1 MKFDNS
7 TYSKIWDSS
16 EGRQIVTDILSDPEL
31 IKSNHTF
38 WREKF
43 LVDPMIT
50 PTNAEGEAVF
60 TSRMR
65 PVESGVLMDMRAPLG
80 DSAPED
86 IKSTLAYQ
94 GTIQEFISKGTVEKA
109 TERDYKAQYFD
120 ALGDAELVARY
131 AMQVLQPKIDS
142 ANQTLSYMS
151 AFLMSNGYLSY
162 KQGVGMQGNIYKAYI
177 PEENFRKGG
186 VKVWTDTS
194 APLFDIMRKHEEEIK
209 DATGLNVAWQWEV
222 TRDMF
227 DNVILKNE
235 QVIKWLKDAYL
246 VDNSQITSGAGDLS
260 NLVVNEEN
268 FFKYVTKI
276 QGLSPIVIVEEKQ
289 KDESNGVVHGW
300 KEGIAVFR
308 PAGYAGLI
316 RRTTIADERLFKPEY
331 TNPSNTYSFASA
343 LEGLAVVRNSV
354 IVNGNLKEWHTDLVL
369 AATPSLDEFLYHF
382 IIDTTKADS
391 E

>member
-1 MKFDNS
+1 MKFELS
-7 TYSKIWDSS
+7 TYSKIWDSA
-16 EGRQIVTDILSDPEL
+16 EGRKIVTDILNDPNL
-31 IKSNHTF
+31 IQANHTF

-65 PVESGVLMDMRAPLG
+65 PLDSGVLMDMRAPLG
-80 DSAPED
+80 DSIPED
-86 IKSTLAYQ
+86 VKGMSAYQ

-109 TERDYKAQYFD
+109 TERDYKAQYF
-120 ALGDAELVARY
+120 ASLGDAELVARY
-131 AMQVLQPKIDS
+131 AMQVLQPKLDS
-142 ANQTLSYMS
+142 ANQTLSYLS
-151 AFLMSNGYLSY
+151 AYLMSHGHLAY
-162 KQGVGMQGNIYKAYI
+162 KQGVGMQGNIYQPYI
-177 PEENFRKGG
+177 PAENFRLAGSS
-186 VKVWTDTS
+186 VWSDPD

-209 DATGLNVAWQWEV
+209 DATGLNIAWQWEV

-227 DNVILKNE
+227 DNVILKNK
-235 QVIKWLKDAYL
+235 QVIQWIKDAYL
-246 VDNSQITSGAGDLS
+246 VNSSQIAAGTENLSG
-260 NLVVNEEN
+260 LVVNEEN
-268 FFKYVTKI
+268 FYKYVGQI

-289 KDESNGVVHGW
+289 KDETNGLVHGW
-300 KEGIAVFR
+300 KEGVAVFR
-308 PAGYAGLI
+308 PTGYAGLI

-331 TNPSNTYSFASA
+331 TNPSNSYSFASA

-382 IIDTTKADS
+382 IIDTTKANA
-391 E
+391 